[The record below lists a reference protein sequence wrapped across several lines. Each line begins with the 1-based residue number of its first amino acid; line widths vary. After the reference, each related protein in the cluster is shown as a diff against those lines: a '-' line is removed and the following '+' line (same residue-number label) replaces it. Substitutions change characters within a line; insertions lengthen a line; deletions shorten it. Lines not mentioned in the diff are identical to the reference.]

1 MTLSQHITPQAVTA
15 LKRKRLSRIFVLV
28 GVGLL
33 SVAMGL
39 GVFGVS
45 KREAS
50 AQFAVEVILDI
61 PRIEQFFETEIQEI
75 AKDQIRK
82 TIMEQVTKKM
92 IEKIIGGQNG
102 GIGGGSGGSSGNGQ
116 GALIVDMGQFLY
128 EEADEDTQRYID
140 QEYDRQFP
148 SYIDPSIKDQ
158 IKITFDSQAQVT
170 PDDCIDI
177 DQIDGSSEDATQR
190 LQRYIQPG
198 CNDLSAQ
205 VILSQHALQF
215 NVAVSEASKIEAI
228 ANAGLVKKDEQTNQ
242 IKQSG
247 QVYDAIIASLLQG
260 VVDVQTNNESAVSSI
275 IGALVDQLLDEL
287 LGQEF

>member
-1 MTLSQHITPQAVTA
+1 MTLSKHITPQAVAT
-15 LKRKRLSRIFVLV
+15 LKRKRLSRVFVLV

-33 SVAMGL
+33 TVAMGL
-39 GVFGVS
+39 GVFGAS

-170 PDDCIDI
+170 PDDCVDI
-177 DQIDGSSEDATQR
+177 DQIDEGSEDATQR

-205 VILSQHALQF
+205 LILTQRTLQF

-228 ANAGLVKKDEQTNQ
+228 ANAGLVKKDERTNE

-275 IGALVDQLLDEL
+275 IGALVDQLLDEI